1 MGYPISLEGK
11 VALVVGGAG
20 GIGAATSRML
30 AEAGARIAVTHLDR
44 PKPPMQAAGLIDALP
59 GSGHSAFPA
68 DVADTPSLIALRDAI
83 QQRYGRLDILVNAAG
98 FTKPVPHADLDALDD
113 ELIDRMF
120 AVNWRGQFATIRTF
134 APLLKASGDGLVVSI
149 SSIAAFTGVGSSIA
163 YCAAKAGIDVMTK
176 SLARALAPEIRV
188 LAVAPGVVDTGF
200 VPGRDADFN
209 DKVAA
214 STPLKRIG
222 TAEDIAAAITAC
234 ATHARLLDR
243 THDPGRWRPGALS
256 EGRTDH
262 ARSRTEE
269 PSSPAPSPAT

>member
-11 VALVVGGAG
+11 VALVVGGSG

-30 AEAGARIAVTHLDR
+30 ADAGAQVAVTHLDR
-44 PKPPMQAAGLIDALP
+44 PELVSASADLIGTLS

-68 DVADTPSLIALRDAI
+68 DVADTPSLIELRDAI
-83 QQRYGRLDILVNAAG
+83 RQRYGRLDILVNAAG

-134 APLLKASGDGLVVSI
+134 TPLLKASGDGLVVSI

-200 VPGRDADFN
+200 VPGRHVDFN

-214 STPLKRIG
+214 STPLRRIG
-222 TAEDIAAAITAC
+222 SADDIAAAITAC
-234 ATHARLLDR
+234 ATMLGYSTGHTIQVDG
-243 THDPGRWRPGALS
+243 GRAL
-256 EGRTDH
+256 
-262 ARSRTEE
+262 
-269 PSSPAPSPAT
+269 

>member
-1 MGYPISLEGK
+1 MGYPISLKSK

-30 AEAGARIAVTHLDR
+30 ADAGAQVAVTHLNR
-44 PKPPMQAAGLIDALP
+44 PELASTAADLIGTLS

-68 DVADTPSLIALRDAI
+68 DVADTPSLIELRDAI
-83 QQRYGRLDILVNAAG
+83 QQRYGRLDILINAAG
-98 FTKPVPHADLDALDD
+98 FTKPVPHSDLDALDD

-176 SLARALAPEIRV
+176 ALARVLAPEIRV

-200 VPGRDADFN
+200 VPGRNVDFN

-222 TAEDIAAAITAC
+222 SADDIAAAITAC
-234 ATHARLLDR
+234 ATMLGYSTGHTIQVDG
-243 THDPGRWRPGALS
+243 GRAL
-256 EGRTDH
+256 
-262 ARSRTEE
+262 
-269 PSSPAPSPAT
+269 